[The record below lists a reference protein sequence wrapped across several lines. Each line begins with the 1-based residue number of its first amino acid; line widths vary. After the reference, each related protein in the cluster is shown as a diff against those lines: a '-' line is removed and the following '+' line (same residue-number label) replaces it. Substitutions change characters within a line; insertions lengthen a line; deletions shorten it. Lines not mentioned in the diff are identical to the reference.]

1 MKSLYTAAVQVTGGR
16 DGQAASSDGRLAVA
30 LALPQ
35 AIGGS
40 GQGTNP
46 EQLFAAGF
54 AGCFTSS
61 IQFAARH
68 LKIAHGPVVVDAAVT
83 LTVSEDGRYGLRVRL
98 APTIP
103 DVTPESRAAIL
114 AEAER
119 ICAYTNATAGHVGLE
134 IVAA

>member
-1 MKSLYTAAVQVTGGR
+1 MTSLYTAAVHVTGGR
-16 DGQAASSDGRLAVA
+16 DGHAASSDGKLAVA
-30 LALPQ
+30 LALPTE
-35 AIGGS
+35 IGGS

-61 IQFAARH
+61 IQFAARQM
-68 LKIAHGPVVVDAAVT
+68 KIAHGAVTVDATVT
-83 LTVSEDGRYGLRVRL
+83 LTVSDEGRYGLRVRL
-98 APTIP
+98 APAIP
-103 DVTPESRAAIL
+103 GVTPEQRAAIL

-134 IVAA
+134 IAAS